1 LEKRTEVERLT
12 QQLTDTE
19 AEINERVF
27 ALFNLTPNEIALLL
41 KEVEH

>member
-1 LEKRTEVERLT
+1 VERISSELA
-12 QQLTDTE
+12 DAE

-27 ALFNLTPNEIALLL
+27 RLFSLTPEEIALLL